1 MSQVSLRDATEADV
15 EAIFDLVRQLA
26 EFEEMTDS
34 FVVTIDDFSSEL
46 FGPSS
51 PASVIVAELDGA
63 IVGIALYFWT
73 FSTFLGRRG
82 VWLED
87 LFVAPSARRRGVA
100 STLLAELRRR
110 SPGRVEWEV
119 LDWNEGAIALYDGL
133 GGVPATGWT
142 KYRISPD
149 R

>member
-100 STLLAELRRR
+100 S
-110 SPGRVEWEV
+110 
-119 LDWNEGAIALYDGL
+119 AL
-133 GGVPATGWT
+133 P
-142 KYRISPD
+142 
-149 R
+149 